1 MIKTFIK
8 KIKLLWNIFVSIWDC
23 DEYVVITSK
32 KKQILSG
39 VDEIVY
45 YEYYNNTNRKTFYIF
60 VLDYVKKLYNDA
72 KEI

>member
-8 KIKLLWNIFVSIWDC
+8 KIKLLWNIFVSIWGC

>member
-8 KIKLLWNIFVSIWDC
+8 KIKLLWDIFVSIWNC

-60 VLDYVKKLYNDA
+60 ALDYIKNLYNKI
-72 KEI
+72 KE

>member
-45 YEYYNNTNRKTFYIF
+45 YEYYNNTNIKTFYIF

>member
-8 KIKLLWNIFVSIWDC
+8 KIKLLWSIFVSIWDC

>member
-39 VDEIVY
+39 IDEIVY